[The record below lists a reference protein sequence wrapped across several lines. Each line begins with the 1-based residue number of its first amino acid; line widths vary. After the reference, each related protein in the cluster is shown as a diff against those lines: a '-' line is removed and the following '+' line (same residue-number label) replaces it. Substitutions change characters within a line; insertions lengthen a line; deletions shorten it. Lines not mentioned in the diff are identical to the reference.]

1 MVAVQLS
8 SDRTDTH
15 GMRTRRALIVVV
27 LLTSAC
33 TTAARSDTASLPPV
47 TTSTIPPT
55 TSTLQPATTTTTV
68 PTSGPDI
75 VAWLSAD
82 AAGGSLAEAVA
93 AWQGV
98 ADVRHVSADEVY
110 DEFVELFPDQ
120 PELVTGVNPADLPT
134 SLRVDLTHPSFL
146 GDVAAQLR
154 SLSDV
159 DEVATAVTP
168 TCNAFPGWSVVLF
181 VRDDRALTRLRNDLL
196 AVDGID
202 EISVIG
208 RDEAFAEYLQRF
220 DEWPDLAG
228 VISVLDMS
236 VSLRAR
242 TDDAVALTVLPS
254 LFEAD
259 PDVKGVQ
266 VFLPGAPDCG

>member
-1 MVAVQLS
+1 
-8 SDRTDTH
+8 
-15 GMRTRRALIVVV
+15 MRTRRALIGVV
-27 LLTSAC
+27 LLASAC
-33 TTAARSDTASLPPV
+33 TSAAKTDSASLPPA
-47 TTSTIPPT
+47 TTATTATIPPT
-55 TSTLQPATTTTTV
+55 TSTVPPTTTTTSL
-68 PTSGPDI
+68 PAAGPDI
-75 VAWLSAD
+75 VVWLTAQ
-82 AAGGSLAEAVA
+82 AAGASLAEAVA

-98 ADVRHVSADEVY
+98 ADVRYVSEAEGLE
-110 DEFVELFPDQ
+110 EFVELFSDR
-120 PELVTGVNPADLPT
+120 PELVAGVSPADLPS
-134 SLRVDLTHPSFL
+134 SLRVELTHPSFL

-168 TCNAFPGWSVVLF
+168 ACNAFPDWNVVLF
-181 VRDDRALTRLRNDLL
+181 VGDDRALTRLRNDLL

-208 RDEAFAEYLQRF
+208 RDEAFVEFLQRF

-228 VISVLDMS
+228 AITVSDMS

-259 PDVKGVQ
+259 PDVKGIQ
-266 VFLPGAPDCG
+266 VFLPGAPACG

>member
-1 MVAVQLS
+1 
-8 SDRTDTH
+8 
-15 GMRTRRALIVVV
+15 MRTRRALIVVV
-27 LLTSAC
+27 LLASAC
-33 TTAARSDTASLPPV
+33 TSAAKTDSASLPPV
-47 TTSTIPPT
+47 TTATVPPT
-55 TSTLQPATTTTTV
+55 TSTVPPATTTTTP

-75 VAWLSAD
+75 LVWLTAD
-82 AAGGSLAEAVA
+82 AAGTSLGEAVA

-98 ADVRHVSADEVY
+98 ADVRYVSDDEVFE
-110 DEFVELFPDQ
+110 EFAELFADR
-120 PELVTGVNPADLPT
+120 PELVAGVSPGDLPS
-134 SLRVDLTHPSFL
+134 SLRVELTHPSFL
-146 GDVAAQLR
+146 GDVAGQLR

-168 TCNAFPGWSVVLF
+168 ACNAFPDWNVVLF
-181 VRDDRALTRLRNDLL
+181 VQDDRALTRLRNDLL

-228 VISVLDMS
+228 VITVADMS

-242 TDDAVALTVLPS
+242 TDDAVTLTVLPS
-254 LFEAD
+254 LFETD
-259 PDVKGVQ
+259 PDVKGIQ

>member
-1 MVAVQLS
+1 
-8 SDRTDTH
+8 
-15 GMRTRRALIVVV
+15 MRTRPALIVVA
-27 LLTSAC
+27 LLASAC
-33 TTAARSDTASLPPV
+33 TSVARTDTAALPPV
-47 TTSTIPPT
+47 TIATVPSTT
-55 TSTLQPATTTTTV
+55 TSTLPPATTTTTV
-68 PTSGPDI
+68 PETGPDI
-75 VAWLSAD
+75 VAWLVAPE
-82 AAGGSLAEAVA
+82 AGASLAEAVS

-98 ADVRHVSADEVY
+98 ADVTYVSAAEAF
-110 DEFVELFPDQ
+110 DEFVDLFFDR
-120 PELVTGVNPADLPT
+120 PELVAGVSPSDLPS
-134 SLRVDLTHPSFL
+134 SLRIELDHPSFI

-168 TCNAFPGWSVVLF
+168 ACNAFPDWNVVLF

-220 DEWPDLAG
+220 DERPDLAG
-228 VISVLDMS
+228 VITLSEMS

-242 TDDAVALTVLPS
+242 TNDAVALTLLPS
-254 LFEAD
+254 LFETD
-259 PDVKGVQ
+259 PDVNGVQ
-266 VFLPGAPDCG
+266 VFLPGAPVCG